1 MQLHASSI
9 CKTIRLHNWK
19 VNFLI
24 KKAKYEESIT
34 VRLKK
39 GTKEKLDSI
48 DGYDSASDAVRSI
61 VETFT
66 SDGEGVN
73 YNAQ

>member
-1 MQLHASSI
+1 
-9 CKTIRLHNWK
+9 